1 MRIKVQAHVAYQ
13 TQYHVVWIPKYR
25 HKILVPGVKE
35 YLEKVFYPVIEE
47 RYPAVYISEQNIQV
61 DHVHML
67 IEIPPKY
74 AISAVIGVLKGTS
87 SRLMRKQFAYLQT
100 RREMWSVG
108 YFVSSVGANESVIR
122 RYIQYQEKQD
132 LGQATLVEEKKPRT
146 K

>member
-1 MRIKVQAHVAYQ
+1 MTDYNHLNHTTWECK
-13 TQYHVVWIPKYR
+13 YHVVFIPKYR
-25 HKILVPGVKE
+25 KKALFGKLRKQIGAVFHDLASRKDSKIEIG
-35 YLEKVFYPVIEE
+35 
-47 RYPAVYISEQNIQV
+47 YIMK
-61 DHVHML
+61 DHIHML

-74 AISAVIGVLKGTS
+74 SVSTVIGYLKGNS
-87 SRLMRKQFAYLQT
+87 SRLMRKEFEYLRR

-132 LGQATLVEEKKPRT
+132 LGQAVLVEEKKPRA

>member
-1 MRIKVQAHVAYQ
+1 
-13 TQYHVVWIPKYR
+13 
-25 HKILVPGVKE
+25 
-35 YLEKVFYPVIEE
+35 
-47 RYPAVYISEQNIQV
+47 
-61 DHVHML
+61 ML

-108 YFVSSVGANESVIR
+108 YFISSVGANESVIR

-132 LGQATLVEEKKPRT
+132 LGQATLVEEKKPRA